1 MQFDLNFERD
11 EVYECG
17 AVLSAVLACPGA
29 DDEKSSELYRSL
41 CGMALWLW
49 HLKNADD
56 WTPILVKPQYV
67 FRDRKVIDRDVAYV
81 AKRLEKR
88 LIAGRMAIAFFKKAI
103 GLQTLP
109 KGIQGVSVNQMAEFV
124 LDEAEQVDV
133 SNVKRRFWAPSRPVI
148 HLAAAAVIAGQKQ
161 SKGGELVGLER
172 FLINRAFVEEV
183 VRMGEELEAACRQR
197 PKIPGQAGSA
207 DSISFGLTGVIF
219 SFGL

>member
-17 AVLSAVLACPGA
+17 AVLLAVLACPRA

-41 CGMALWLW
+41 CGKGLWLRY
-49 HLKNADD
+49 LKNADD

-88 LIAGRMAIAFFKKAI
+88 LIAGRMAIAF

-109 KGIQGVSVNQMAEFV
+109 KGIQRVSVNQMAEFV

-148 HLAAAAVIAGQKQ
+148 HLAAIAGQKL

-183 VRMGEELEAACRQR
+183 VRMGEELEALVAKD
-197 PKIPGQAGSA
+197 PKFPAKPDQLIRFRLG
-207 DSISFGLTGVIF
+207 
-219 SFGL
+219 

>member
-17 AVLSAVLACPGA
+17 AVLLAVLACPGA

-109 KGIQGVSVNQMAEFV
+109 KGIQRLSVNQMAEFV

-148 HLAAAAVIAGQKQ
+148 HLAAIAGQKL

-183 VRMGEELEAACRQR
+183 VRMGEELEALVAKD
-197 PKIPGQAGSA
+197 PKFPAKPDQLIRFRLG
-207 DSISFGLTGVIF
+207 
-219 SFGL
+219 